1 MNSLRFTAAR
11 TLCVLAMPLS
21 LSACGGGSDSAP
33 AVNPPVVTVPVI
45 TVQPVSVAAP
55 AGSSVTFSVT
65 ATGNGLG
72 YQWLHASTA
81 GGAFSAIPQ
90 ASTRTYTLTVD
101 STMNGNQFR
110 VWVQNSA
117 GIAVSDPATLNV
129 Q

>member
-1 MNSLRFTAAR
+1 MNPLRFQAAR
-11 TLCVLAMPLS
+11 ALCVFALPLI

-33 AVNPPVVTVPVI
+33 AVNPPVVTAPVI

-65 ATGNGLG
+65 ATGNGLA
-72 YQWLHASTA
+72 YQWLRASTA
-81 GGAFSAIPQ
+81 GAAFTAIPQ
-90 ASTRTYTLTVD
+90 ANARAYTLTID

-110 VWVQNSA
+110 AFVQNSA
-117 GIAVSDPATLNV
+117 GAAVSDPATLNV